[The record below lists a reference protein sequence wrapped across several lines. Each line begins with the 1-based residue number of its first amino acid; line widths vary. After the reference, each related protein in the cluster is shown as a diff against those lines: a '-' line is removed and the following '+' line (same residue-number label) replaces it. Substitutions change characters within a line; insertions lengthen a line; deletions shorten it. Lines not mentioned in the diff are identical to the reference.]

1 MDKITLIIIL
11 LLLWVS
17 FLITNIFNTI
27 DPIIIQSG
35 KPGPVVLMVGGTHGN
50 EPAGTVGLEKL
61 INSNIKISKGMIIIV
76 PKVNKIGLSLGIR
89 LGFNGFLP
97 IDYNR
102 NYPLELKQIKPNKPY
117 YNINEQIQLLVD
129 KADFVLD
136 FHEGWNF
143 HRVEPTSLGSGLYS
157 SNTPLSKSFSLDI
170 INELNKTISEDKKKF
185 VCGDTH
191 KDIDGTL
198 NYYCKQINKN
208 YILVETTG
216 QNNTQPLD
224 LRVGQVLFIIDML
237 LNKLDMK

>member
-17 FLITNIFNTI
+17 FLITNKFNTI
-27 DPIIIQSG
+27 DPVIIDSG

-61 INSNIKISKGMIIIV
+61 IKSNLYIKRGKIIIV

-102 NYPLELKQIKPNKPY
+102 NYPLEHNQIKPNKPY
-117 YNINEQIQLLVD
+117 YNINEQIQMMVD
-129 KADFVLD
+129 NADFVID

-143 HRVEPTSLGSGLYS
+143 HKVEPTSLGSGLYS
-157 SNTPLSKSFSLDI
+157 SKTPLSKSISLDI
-170 INELNKTISEDKKKF
+170 VNELNKTISEDKKKF
-185 VCGDTH
+185 VCEGKH

-216 QNNTQPLD
+216 QNNSQPLD
-224 LRVGQVLFIIDML
+224 LRVGQVLFIISML
-237 LNKLDMK
+237 LEKLDMK